1 MVERSFTA
9 LPTMKNPLHY
19 IHKYP
24 QRSKRVLGIEYNQ
37 FLQLLEQAE
46 LQHNEQK
53 AKVER
58 QRIRVNAKG
67 GGRKPLL
74 SVAEEVCL
82 CLFYL
87 RHYPTF
93 EVLGLQFEV
102 SKTQANDTVH
112 YWLKILR
119 VLLPASLLEQVEAH
133 SSDYAIVQEWLTQ
146 FQLIVDSFEQAR
158 ERPGDDEE
166 QRSYFSGKKQQHT
179 FKSQIV
185 GMPAGKDMV
194 DVSAGAKGPTSDIRL
209 FRERQSKFAPGQ
221 GFDGD
226 KAYVGAD
233 NVQTPHKKP
242 RGKALTAQQE
252 AENREFSSTR
262 RIFVEHLIR
271 LVRIFRVAKERF
283 RLHPDTYEQVILTV
297 CGLVRLRLGMIVLPI
312 LSES

>member
-1 MVERSFTA
+1 MT
-9 LPTMKNPLHY
+9 KNPLHY

-24 QRSKRVLGIEYNQ
+24 QRTQRLLGINYEQ

-46 LQHNEQK
+46 LSH
-53 AKVER
+53 AER
-58 QRIRVNAKG
+58 QAQIEAQKRRVNAKG
-67 GGRKPLL
+67 GGRKPIL

-93 EVLGLQFEV
+93 EVLGLQFGV
-102 SKTQANDTVH
+102 SKSEANDTVH

-119 VLLPASLLEQVEAH
+119 GLLPASLLEQVEPH

-146 FQLIVDSFEQAR
+146 LQLIVDSFEQAR
-158 ERPGDDEE
+158 ERPGDNDE

-179 FKSQIV
+179 FKSQLV
-185 GMPAGKDMV
+185 TLPGGKDIV
-194 DVSAGAKGPTSDIRL
+194 DAVAGEKGPSSDISM
-209 FRERQSKFAPGQ
+209 FRAQQSKFAPGQ

-242 RGKALTAQQE
+242 PGKDLTPQQK
-252 AENREFSSTR
+252 AENKEFSSTR
-262 RIFVEHLIR
+262 RIFVEHMIR

-297 CGLVRLRLGMIVLPI
+297 CGLVRLRLGMIVLPV

>member
-1 MVERSFTA
+1 MVEQNFTA

-24 QRSKRVLGIEYNQ
+24 QRTKRLLGIDYHQ
-37 FLQLLEQAE
+37 FLQLVEQAQ
-46 LQHNEQK
+46 LKQS
-53 AKVER
+53 ER
-58 QRIRVNAKG
+58 QAEIERQKIRINAKG

-74 SVAEEVCL
+74 SVEEELCL

-93 EVLGLQFEV
+93 EVLGLQFGV
-102 SKTQANDTVH
+102 SKTEANDTVH
-112 YWLKILR
+112 QWLPILR
-119 VLLPASLLEQVEAH
+119 VLLPASLLEQVEAR
-133 SSDYAIVQEWLTQ
+133 SSDYAMVQEWLTE
-146 FQLIVDSFEQAR
+146 FQLIVDSLEQAR
-158 ERPGDDEE
+158 ERPGDNQE

-185 GMPAGKDMV
+185 TLPKGKDIV
-194 DVSAGAKGPTSDIRL
+194 DVSPGAKGPTSDITL

-226 KAYVGAD
+226 KAYVGAA

-242 RGKALTAQQE
+242 RQGELTEQQK
-252 AENREFSSTR
+252 AENKEFSSTR
-262 RIFVEHLIR
+262 RIFVEHVIR
-271 LVRIFRVAKERF
+271 LLRIFRIAKERF

-297 CGLVRLRLGMIVLPI
+297 CGLVRFRLGMIVLPN
-312 LSES
+312 LSQS